1 MKSFRNR
8 NKGETLQTFR
18 NLFKEIKNGQF
29 HKPVYYL
36 YGDEMFLIDLIQDE
50 IEKILPPGQ
59 KDFNFD
65 LIYAGESSPD
75 KVLNIA
81 GSYPMMSERRI
92 VIVRDFLKFD
102 DAPDGN
108 RSIEF
113 IDYLKQPNPSTIL
126 CLMDRKFPD
135 KRRELGKYLNP
146 KSAKDHIGVYEFSSI
161 PENELADWVISW
173 AKYSHNREISVN
185 AAQLLSHLVGEDLK
199 LLSTEIE
206 KMCTFVDSK
215 EVIEEIHVK
224 KITES
229 YREFNVL
236 ELKEAV
242 ISRNLDK
249 SLMIAEQM
257 LHSSNNST
265 GELFKT
271 VGFFY
276 SVFSNIWQ
284 ICRFREKGLNKAQ
297 IQEQIGTKSS
307 YIFNNQFAEA
317 SNFHI
322 SEMSNIFEAL
332 LDTDRSLKGFSTLD
346 HPTIFFLLIKRI
358 VG

>member
-1 MKSFRNR
+1 MG
-8 NKGETLQTFR
+8 NKGQTLQTFR
-18 NLFKEIKNGQF
+18 NLYKEIKNGQLS
-29 HKPVYYL
+29 KPVYYL
-36 YGDEMFLIDLIQDE
+36 HGEEIFLIDLIQDE
-50 IEKILPPGQ
+50 IEKVMPPGE
-59 KDFNFD
+59 KDFNYD
-65 LIYAGESSPD
+65 LLYAGEITPD

-81 GSYPMMSERRI
+81 RSYPMLAERRI

-102 DAPDGN
+102 DPPDGN
-108 RSIEF
+108 RCIEF
-113 IDYLKQPNPSTIL
+113 LDYLKNPNPSTSLFII
-126 CLMDRKFPD
+126 DRKFPD
-135 KRRELGKYLNP
+135 KRRELGKFINS
-146 KSAKDHIGVYEFSSI
+146 KEANRHIGIFEFSSI
-161 PENELADWVISW
+161 PESELTDWVINW
-173 AKYSHNREISVN
+173 ASYTHNRNISVN
-185 AAQLLSHLVGEDLK
+185 AAQLLSHLVGQDLK

-206 KMCTFVDSK
+206 KLCTFVDSK
-215 EVIEEIHVK
+215 ELINDNHVK

-229 YREFNVL
+229 YREYNVF

-257 LHSSNNST
+257 LLKSNNST

-284 ICRFREKGLNKAQ
+284 ICRFREKGLNKTQ
-297 IQEQIGTKSS
+297 IQEQIGEKRS
-307 YIFNNQFAEA
+307 YFFNKQFSEA
-317 SNFHI
+317 SNFHL

-332 LDTDRSLKGFSTLD
+332 LDTDRSLKGFSTMD
-346 HPTIFFLLIKRI
+346 NPTIFFLLIKRI

>member
-1 MKSFRNR
+1 MSK
-8 NKGETLQTFR
+8 KGQTLQIFR
-18 NLFKEIKNGQF
+18 NLFKDIKKRQF
-29 HKPVYYL
+29 NKPVYYL
-36 YGDEMFLIDLIQDE
+36 HGDEMFLIDLIQDE
-50 IEKILPPGQ
+50 IEKLIPPGQ

-102 DAPDGN
+102 EPPDGN

-113 IDYLKQPNPSTIL
+113 LEYLKNPNPSTTL
-126 CLMDRKFPD
+126 CLIDRKFPD
-135 KRRELGKYLNP
+135 KRRDPGKYLNP
-146 KSAKDHIGVYEFSSI
+146 KSAKDHIGIYEFSSI

-173 AKYSHNREISVN
+173 AKYSHNRIISVS
-185 AAQLLSHLVGEDLK
+185 AAQLLSHLVGQDLK
-199 LLSTEIE
+199 VLSTEIE
-206 KMCTFVDSK
+206 KMSTFVDTNDI
-215 EVIEEIHVK
+215 IEEIHVK

-229 YREFNVL
+229 YREYNVV

-242 ISRNLDK
+242 ISRNLEK
-249 SLMIAEQM
+249 SLLIAEQM
-257 LHSSNNST
+257 LLKSSNGT

-276 SVFSNIWQ
+276 SVFGNIWQ
-284 ICRFREKGLNKAQ
+284 ICRFREMGLTKAQ
-297 IQEQIGTKSS
+297 IQERIGEKRSFV
-307 YIFNNQFAEA
+307 FNNQFAEA
-317 SNFHI
+317 SNFHL

>member
-1 MKSFRNR
+1 MA
-8 NKGETLQTFR
+8 NKGQTLQTFR
-18 NLFKEIKNGQF
+18 HLFKEIKSRQF
-29 HKPVYYL
+29 NKPVYYL
-36 YGDEMFLIDLIQDE
+36 HGDEVFLIDLIQNE
-50 IEKILPPGQ
+50 IEKLIPPGE

-65 LIYAGESSPD
+65 LLYAGETTPD

-81 GSYPMMSERRI
+81 GSYPMMAERRI
-92 VIVRDFLKFD
+92 VIVRDFLRFD
-102 DAPDGN
+102 DPPDGN

-113 IDYLKQPNPSTIL
+113 LDYLKKPNPSTTL
-126 CLMDRKFPD
+126 CIIDRKFPD
-135 KRRELGKYLNP
+135 KRRELGKYINS
-146 KSAKDHIGVYEFSSI
+146 KEAGGHIGIFDFSSI
-161 PENELADWVISW
+161 PESELTDWVINW
-173 AKYSHNREISVN
+173 VEYTHNRKISVN
-185 AAQLLSHLVGEDLK
+185 AAHILSHLVGQDLK
-199 LLSTEIE
+199 LLSAEIE
-206 KMCTFVDSK
+206 KLCTFVDSK
-215 EVIEEIHVK
+215 ELIDESHVK

-229 YREFNVL
+229 YREYNVF

-257 LHSSNNST
+257 LHKSNNST

-284 ICRFREKGLNKAQ
+284 ICRFREKGLSKAQ
-297 IQEQIGTKSS
+297 IQEKIGEKRT
-307 YIFNNQFAEA
+307 YFFNRQFTEA
-317 SNFHI
+317 SNFHL

-346 HPTIFFLLIKRI
+346 NPTIFFLLIKRI

>member
-1 MKSFRNR
+1 MGK
-8 NKGETLQTFR
+8 KGQTLQTFR
-18 NLFKEIKNGQF
+18 NLYKDIKNGQF
-29 HKPVYYL
+29 NKPVYYL
-36 YGDEMFLIDLIQDE
+36 FGNEMFLIDLIQDE
-50 IEKILPPGQ
+50 IDKLLPTGQ

-65 LIYAGESSPD
+65 LLYAGETTPD

-81 GSYPMMSERRI
+81 GSFPMMSERRI

-102 DAPDGN
+102 DPPDGN
-108 RSIEF
+108 RCIEF
-113 IDYLKQPNPSTIL
+113 LDYLKQPNPSTTL
-126 CLMDRKFPD
+126 CLIDRKFPD
-135 KRRELGKYLNP
+135 RRRELGKYI
-146 KSAKDHIGVYEFSSI
+146 KSKNVSDPIGVYEFSSI
-161 PENELADWVISW
+161 PESELTEWVINW
-173 AKYSHNREISVN
+173 AKYSHQRKISVQ
-185 AAQLLSHLVGEDLK
+185 AAQLLSHLVGQDLK

-206 KMCTFVDSK
+206 KLCTFVDSK
-215 EVIEEIHVK
+215 STIDEKDVK

-242 ISRNLDK
+242 ISRDLEK

-257 LHSSNNST
+257 LLKSNNST

-284 ICRFREKGLNKAQ
+284 ICRFREKGLNKDQ
-297 IQEQIGTKSS
+297 IREQLGEKRT
-307 YIFNNQFAEA
+307 YFFNIQFSEA
-317 SNFHI
+317 SNFHL

-346 HPTIFFLLIKRI
+346 NPTIFFLLIKRI

>member
-1 MKSFRNR
+1 MGNR
-8 NKGETLQTFR
+8 GQTLQTFR
-18 NLFKEIKNGQF
+18 QLYKEIKSGQLN
-29 HKPVYYL
+29 KPVYYL
-36 YGDEMFLIDLIQDE
+36 HGDEIFLIDLIQDE
-50 IEKILPPGQ
+50 IAKVLPPGE

-65 LIYAGESSPD
+65 LLYAGETTPD
-75 KVLNIA
+75 IVLNIA
-81 GSYPMMSERRI
+81 GSFPMMAERRI

-102 DAPDGN
+102 DPPDGN

-113 IDYLKQPNPSTIL
+113 LDYLKQPNPSTTL
-126 CLMDRKFPD
+126 CIIDRKFPD
-135 KRRELGKYLNP
+135 KRRELGKYINS
-146 KSAKDHIGVYEFSSI
+146 KEARAHIAIYEFSSI
-161 PENELADWVISW
+161 PESELTDWVINW
-173 AKYSHNREISVN
+173 AKYSHQRKISVN
-185 AAQLLSHLVGEDLK
+185 AAQLLSHLVGQDLK

-206 KMCTFVDSK
+206 KLCTFVDSK
-215 EVIEEIHVK
+215 ELIDERHVK
-224 KITES
+224 NITES

-257 LHSSNNST
+257 LLKSNNNT

-284 ICRFREKGLNKAQ
+284 ICRFREKGLSKAQ
-297 IQEQIGTKSS
+297 IQEQIGEKRT
-307 YIFNNQFAEA
+307 YFFNKQFLEA
-317 SNFHI
+317 SNFHL

-332 LDTDRSLKGFSTLD
+332 LDTDRSLKGFSTMD
-346 HPTIFFLLIKRI
+346 NPTIFFLLLKRI

>member
-1 MKSFRNR
+1 MSK
-8 NKGETLQTFR
+8 KGQTLQTFR
-18 NLFKEIKNGQF
+18 NLFKEIKQGHFN
-29 HKPVYYL
+29 KPVYFL

-50 IEKILPPGQ
+50 IEKLLPPGQ

-102 DAPDGN
+102 EPPDGN

-113 IDYLKQPNPSTIL
+113 LDYFKNPNPSTTL
-126 CLMDRKFPD
+126 CLIDRKFPD
-135 KRRELGKYLNP
+135 KRREPGKYLNP
-146 KSAKDHIGVYEFSSI
+146 KNEKDQLGIYEFSSI

-173 AKYSHNREISVN
+173 AKYSHNRKVSVK
-185 AAQLLSHLVGEDLK
+185 AAQLLSHLVGQDLK
-199 LLSTEIE
+199 ILSTEIE
-206 KMCTFVDSK
+206 KMCTFVDSDQT
-215 EVIEEIHVK
+215 IEENHVK
-224 KITES
+224 KITEY

-236 ELKEAV
+236 ELKDAV

-257 LHSSNNST
+257 LLRSNNST

-297 IQEQIGTKSS
+297 IQEQIGEKRS
-307 YIFNNQFAEA
+307 YVFNNQFAEA
-317 SNFHI
+317 SKFHI